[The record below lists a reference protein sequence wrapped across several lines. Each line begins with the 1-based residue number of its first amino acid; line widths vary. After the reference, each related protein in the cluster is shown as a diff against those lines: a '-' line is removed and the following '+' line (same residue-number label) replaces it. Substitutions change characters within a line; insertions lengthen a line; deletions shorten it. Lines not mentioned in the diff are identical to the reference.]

1 MMRIARHL
9 IIAAT
14 TAAAAAGIT
23 IGSAAQG
30 GDAGATTPLTVKCTG
45 LSSKG
50 PAQTPI
56 QLNGCTG
63 SGVKITGASGSQL
76 FNTPGPGAAQVT
88 WTTGAVIIDDGLKF
102 NYHAAHTCARK
113 AKYQSVSAV
122 QVKGTVEDASGS
134 ASRMD
139 GGQVVEQFCQYS
151 TSTGDYLF
159 VGYGTQQ
166 Q

>member
-1 MMRIARHL
+1 M
-9 IIAAT
+9 AAV
-14 TAAAAAGIT
+14 AVAGIT
-23 IGSAAQG
+23 IGSAGQG
-30 GDAGATTPLTVKCTG
+30 GDAGATSPLIVKCTG

-56 QLNGCTG
+56 QLSGCAG
-63 SGVKITGASGSQL
+63 PGVKITGANGSQL
-76 FNTPGPGAAQVT
+76 FNTPGGGAAQVT
-88 WTTGAVIIDDGLKF
+88 WTTGAVIVDDGLKF
-102 NYHAAHTCARK
+102 NYHAHHTCARK

-122 QVKGTVEDASGS
+122 QVKGTAEGDSGS
-134 ASRMD
+134 ANRMN

-151 TSTGDYLF
+151 TSTGNYLF